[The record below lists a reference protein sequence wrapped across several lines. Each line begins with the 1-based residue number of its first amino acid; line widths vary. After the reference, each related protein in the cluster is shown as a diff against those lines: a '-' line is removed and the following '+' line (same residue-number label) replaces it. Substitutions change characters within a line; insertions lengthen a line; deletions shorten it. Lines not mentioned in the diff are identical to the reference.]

1 MQAELVWTGSTIYP
15 GCYWGSVL
23 CHMRTP
29 LSLLL
34 RPFSDLLLFCLAKLC
49 VIQRVSLDQFFP
61 QTEQTLS
68 RSENLT
74 TRHNTAAA
82 HVHRTELPAVLL
94 TAPFVL
100 VRQDGHVLPLA
111 PLYYGPHAILC
122 QAAQHF
128 TVQMGAK
135 EEVVYTGRLKPCL
148 TPEET
153 PAQPRRRGY
162 PLGLLACL
170 GLPPCYVSGPVLTS
184 PGHTQPGENGDLLQL
199 SRYSVVG
206 WTVHL

>member
-1 MQAELVWTGSTIYP
+1 MPHEDTAITPAQAIFGSALVFP
-15 GCYWGSVL
+15 GQIVCDSE
-23 CHMRTP
+23 
-29 LSLLL
+29 
-34 RPFSDLLLFCLAKLC
+34 
-49 VIQRVSLDQFFP
+49 VSLDQFFP

-199 SRYSVVG
+199 SRYSAVG
-206 WTVHL
+206 WTLDSPPVTQGSATAPSPPS